1 MSPQSL
7 EEASAVRSLAQVGD
21 ERSGGRNSLLSFYH
35 ITEATQRVSLR
46 APYLVYYGV
55 VDGTKTIVHDE
66 EGTRTLHAGESLL
79 VPPLQTVRAEFPN
92 ADQRPTRWLVFKIDQ
107 NNVEALLDQL
117 GTVVPPGDEE
127 QWDVRERPFCLVKGG
142 EGIRRTLEHV
152 AFLFDD
158 DPPHRDPLLDL
169 SVRQLLVYLVQTRA
183 YSLLVNGLSRHSA
196 DGGIAA
202 AVQYIQ
208 DHLDRH
214 ISIDELVERAC
225 MSKSTFYRH
234 FNDEFDMS
242 PLEYITEQRVV
253 RARHLLSTTEET
265 VADVSHALG
274 FSSTSYFIDMF
285 KEHVGMTPK
294 QYQLR
299 DPEHTAAEDETP

>member
-1 MSPQSL
+1 MRPL
-7 EEASAVRSLAQVGD
+7 IRVGD
-21 ERSGGRNSLLSFYH
+21 EHCGGRDSLISFYS
-35 ITEATQRVSLR
+35 ITESAPPVSLR

-55 VDGTKTIVHDE
+55 VDGTKTIFPE
-66 EGTRTLHAGESLL
+66 EGEPRTLRAGESLL
-79 VPPLQTVRAEFPN
+79 VPPLRTVRAEFPE
-92 ADQRPTRWLVFKIDQ
+92 ADQCPARGLTLKIDPD
-107 NNVEALLDQL
+107 NVEAILDHL
-117 GTVVPPGDEE
+117 GRVAPPKKEQ
-127 QWDVRERPFCLVKGG
+127 QWDVRERPFCHVG
-142 EGIRRTLEHV
+142 EHDGIRRTLETV
-152 AFLFDD
+152 AVLFRD

-169 SVRQLLVYLVQTRA
+169 SVRQLLIYLVQTRA
-183 YSLLVNGLSRHSA
+183 YPLLVNGLSRHSA

-214 ISIDELVERAC
+214 ISIDELVEQAC

-234 FNDEFDMS
+234 FSDEFAMS

-253 RARHLLSTTEET
+253 RARHLLSATDKT

-285 KEHVGMTPK
+285 KEHVGQTPK

-299 DPEHTAAEDETP
+299 DAEHATPGEEAN